1 MLSEVRSPEERRLMI
16 LRGIDQD
23 LTSLEIAIEMGV
35 NRWIVMKDLRAMK
48 YNRDPELK
56 QAYLDQVARALV
68 NRRSLT
74 NVRDEK
80 FHLMTG
86 MTFQE
91 KNFENMVN
99 FYKPELVKIL
109 ESENEYIAIMELAKN
124 VQRVLA
130 HNEIITGRK
139 YRRQI
144 SLKARG
150 YLPKVGNIRSALMIV

>member
-1 MLSEVRSPEERRLMI
+1 MI
-16 LRGIDQD
+16 LRGIDRD
-23 LTSLEIAIEMGV
+23 LTNREIAREMGV
-35 NRWIVMKDLRAMK
+35 NGWIVRNDLMAMK

-56 QAYLDQVARALV
+56 QAYLDQETRALA
-68 NRRSLT
+68 NRRSIT
-74 NVRDEK
+74 NGRDEI

-91 KNFENMVN
+91 RNFENMVD

-109 ESENEYIAIMELAKN
+109 ESENEYIAIMDLAKN
-124 VQRVLA
+124 VQRVLV

-139 YRRQI
+139 CRRQI

-150 YLPKVGNIRSALMIV
+150 YLPKSRHIKSALMVV